1 MQQSLIL
8 LKRKK
13 KTVLILL
20 IQKSK
25 YLFLSIKNNKEEI
38 QLKLTKLIGDI
49 TQIEKNKMKNFRVL
63 STKRQKHTGQK

>member
-49 TQIEKNKMKNFRVL
+49 TQIEKNKMENFRVL
-63 STKRQKHTGQK
+63 STKRQKHNGQK

>member
-38 QLKLTKLIGDI
+38 QLKLTKRIGDI
-49 TQIEKNKMKNFRVL
+49 TQIEKNKMENFRVL